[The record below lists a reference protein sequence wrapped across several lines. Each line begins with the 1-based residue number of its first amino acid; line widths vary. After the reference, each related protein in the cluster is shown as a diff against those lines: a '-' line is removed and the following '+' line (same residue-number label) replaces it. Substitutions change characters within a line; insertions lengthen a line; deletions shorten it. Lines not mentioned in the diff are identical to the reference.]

1 MKTIVYWS
9 PFLTNVATISAV
21 INSAKSLKLYS
32 KNYKPIII
40 NACGEFTPYKN
51 NLEKDGIELKN
62 LISFDYHKFLPKQ
75 GFLKSRISF
84 FIIFFV
90 SFLPLIFYLNKKKPE
105 YFISHLI
112 TSLPILISKIIS
124 KKTKII
130 IRVSGLINLNL
141 FRKWLWKYFNDKI
154 SIITC
159 PTVSTLDYIKKQ
171 NIFHKEKIVLLRD
184 PVINIRKIN
193 EQKKN
198 KLNYKIE
205 NSDYNIICVGRLT
218 RQKNFQLIINNF
230 EKIIALKP
238 NAKLY
243 ILGDGEQKNYL
254 KNLIQDKGFD
264 SKIFLMG
271 FQKNIYNFFF
281 KSDLFILTSL
291 WEDPGWV
298 LIEAASSDVMI
309 LSSNCKNGPKEF
321 LENNKGGVLFENNSD
336 EDFLKQFKLTIE
348 LSDTQIYEKR
358 VFSKKKSKLYT
369 NFNHYL
375 KLENILK

>member
-1 MKTIVYWS
+1 MKTVVYWS

-40 NACGEFTPYKN
+40 NACGEFTSYKH
-51 NLEKDGIELKN
+51 NLEKDGIEIDN
-62 LISFDYHKFLPKQ
+62 LIKFDYHKFLPKR

-90 SFLPLIFYLNKKKPE
+90 SFIPLIIYLKRKKPD
-105 YFISHLI
+105 YFICHLI

-124 KKTKII
+124 QNTKFILRI
-130 IRVSGLINLNL
+130 SGLVNINFPRRWFWN
-141 FRKWLWKYFNDKI
+141 YFGDKI
-154 SIITC
+154 FVITC
-159 PTVSTLDYIKKQ
+159 PTVSTLNHIKKL
-171 NIFHKEKIVLLRD
+171 NVFHEDNIVLLRD
-184 PVINIRKIN
+184 PVINIRKMN
-193 EQKKN
+193 KQKKD

-205 NSDYNIICVGRLT
+205 NSNYNIICVGRLT

-230 EKIIALKP
+230 DKIIELKP

-254 KNLIQDKGFD
+254 NNLIRDKGLD
-264 SKIFLMG
+264 EKIFLIG
-271 FQKNIYNFFF
+271 FQKNIYNFFL

-298 LIEAASSDVMI
+298 LIEAASSDLMI

-321 LENNKGGVLFENNSD
+321 LENNRGGILFENNSN
-336 EDFLKQFKLTIE
+336 EDFLKQFKYTIG
-348 LSDTQIYEKR
+348 LSYSMVYEKKI
-358 VFSKKKSKLYT
+358 FSKKKSKLFT
-369 NFNHYL
+369 SFNHYL
-375 KLENILK
+375 KLEKILK